1 MDNENKDVAIPDISG
16 FLGTENTEFLEM
28 DMAGM
33 YDAMTEGGEKQEEPL
48 DDKKPEQNEGAE
60 VVEEEEIK
68 DKKEKGDAVE
78 SGVEK
83 TSPTTD
89 NYKRAF
95 AIAQD
100 LVEDGVLD
108 SFDKDKFK
116 ELYDDLGSR
125 AISEMLK
132 IQQNESLSTVL
143 DEMKTAVEDYYASIY
158 NAPEQKE
165 FFNLLKKGIDFE
177 TAKEVFTEK
186 KAYDSLTDKDL
197 EDNDTLCEKI
207 IMADYERQGL
217 SESRRKRMWDKIKDD
232 PDAIYEDAI
241 EARNNLKEASV
252 QKEKQLVET
261 AKQQEIQEQKNRE
274 AQRLNAEKAREQL
287 NSYITEMKAIGE
299 IKITDA
305 DRKKIYGNLTTPV
318 DYIPDPSTGQ
328 KRPVF
333 FLESIRNKNP
343 NAFNAALTLYAMK
356 GLFNMD
362 SSGNFKPDF
371 SYFDSKAEKKVKS
384 NLDTI
389 TEIKTV
395 GTSSTQGSKS
405 GLKDIFN

>member
-1 MDNENKDVAIPDISG
+1 MDNEIKDVAIPDISG

-28 DMAGM
+28 DMAGL
-33 YDAMTEGGEKQEEPL
+33 YNAMTEGGEKTEEPL
-48 DDKKPEQNEGAE
+48 DDKKTEQNDGAE

-132 IQQNESLSTVL
+132 IQQNESLSMVL

-158 NAPEQKE
+158 NAPGQKE

-217 SESRRKRMWDKIKDD
+217 SETRIRRMWDKIKDD

-287 NSYITEMKAIGE
+287 NSYITDMKTVGDIR
-299 IKITDA
+299 ITDA

-318 DYIPDPSTGQ
+318 DYVPDPSTGQ

-384 NLDTI
+384 NLDTL
-389 TEIKTV
+389 TEKKTV
-395 GTSSTQGSKS
+395 GASSTEGSKS
-405 GLKDIFN
+405 GLKDLF